1 MIRTKVM
8 RVKYRKKGPEMD
20 NQAGSRKRSCIEVVE
35 PGTSRAVKKGAEMAN
50 QAGSKKICCREVAA
64 VVEPGTSQ
72 AVEKGA
78 DMAN

>member
-1 MIRTKVM
+1 
-8 RVKYRKKGPEMD
+8 
-20 NQAGSRKRSCIEVVE
+20 
-35 PGTSRAVKKGAEMAN
+35 MAN